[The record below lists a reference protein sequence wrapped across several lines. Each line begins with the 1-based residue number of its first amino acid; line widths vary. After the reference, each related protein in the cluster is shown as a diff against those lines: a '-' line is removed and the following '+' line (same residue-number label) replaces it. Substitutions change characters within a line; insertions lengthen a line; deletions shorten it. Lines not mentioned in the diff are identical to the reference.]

1 MLKKFKRRGKSFTG
15 LFIRTFLVSIVAV
28 IISIVMVV
36 GMFIYQLN
44 NFFTDSF
51 FTDVNIAYKGVGALP
66 QDYKDLDEN
75 YILDNGGWIEIL
87 ENNEVADV
95 IGKKKDNLLMYNSE
109 ILSYMNDEGTLFMS
123 ELLGY
128 ESNQYFFRLYD
139 EGDKVYLVK
148 VPNTAYL
155 VNEYVDRMLEDDIDD
170 KEEREF
176 LRYTFKIFIL
186 PILLGIFTFIIIM
199 GSHIFMAL
207 RSIKKPLVKIE
218 DGIKNMTDGN
228 LENKID
234 FYSYYEL
241 NKIKDAFNFMTD
253 KLDKSEKERLNI
265 EESKKNMI
273 RDISHDIK
281 TPITSILG
289 YSKAIVEKEDMTEE
303 ERDTYLKYI
312 YNKTTRVDYLINEL
326 FKFVELDSPNYKL
339 NKVKRDYIEFIREVV
354 LLHYKDIEDKKFN
367 LELYLCE
374 DEILLEFDDK
384 NMERA
389 ISNLIINAIKYN
401 NENTTLK
408 IIVKSEENRIITCI
422 EDDGV
427 GIEEDIRK
435 YLFNEFVRGDKS
447 RSSIGGS
454 GLGLAITKRIV
465 ELHGGSINVQSEF
478 GKGSK
483 FIITINR

>member
-15 LFIRTFLVSIVAV
+15 LFIRTFFVSIVAV

-109 ILSYMNDEGTLFMS
+109 ILSYMDDEGTLFMS

-128 ESNQYFFRLYD
+128 ESNQYSFRLYD

-148 VPNTAYL
+148 VPNISYL

-170 KEEREF
+170 KEESEF

-427 GIEEDIRK
+427 GIEEDILK

-454 GLGLAITKRIV
+454 GLGLAITKKIV

>member
-155 VNEYVDRMLEDDIDD
+155 VNEYVDRMLEDDVDD
-170 KEEREF
+170 KEESEF

-218 DGIKNMTDGN
+218 GGINNITDGN

-354 LLHYKDIEDKKFN
+354 LLHYKDIEEKKLN

>member
-109 ILSYMNDEGTLFMS
+109 ILSYMDDEGTLFMS

-128 ESNQYFFRLYD
+128 ESNQYSFRLYD

-148 VPNTAYL
+148 VPNISYL

-170 KEEREF
+170 KEESEF

-367 LELYLCE
+367 LELYLCA
-374 DEILLEFDDK
+374 
-384 NMERA
+384 R
-389 ISNLIINAIKYN
+389 
-401 NENTTLK
+401 
-408 IIVKSEENRIITCI
+408 
-422 EDDGV
+422 
-427 GIEEDIRK
+427 
-435 YLFNEFVRGDKS
+435 
-447 RSSIGGS
+447 
-454 GLGLAITKRIV
+454 
-465 ELHGGSINVQSEF
+465 
-478 GKGSK
+478 
-483 FIITINR
+483 

>member
-155 VNEYVDRMLEDDIDD
+155 VNEYVDRMLEDDVDD
-170 KEEREF
+170 KEESEF

-218 DGIKNMTDGN
+218 GGINNITDGN

-354 LLHYKDIEDKKFN
+354 LLHYKDIEEKKFN

>member
-155 VNEYVDRMLEDDIDD
+155 VNEYVDRILEDDVDD
-170 KEEREF
+170 KEESEF

-218 DGIKNMTDGN
+218 GGINNITDGN

-354 LLHYKDIEDKKFN
+354 LLHYKDIEEKKFN

>member
-155 VNEYVDRMLEDDIDD
+155 VNEYVDRMLEDDVDD
-170 KEEREF
+170 KEESEF

-218 DGIKNMTDGN
+218 GGINNITDGD

-253 KLDKSEKERLNI
+253 KLDKSEKERLNV

-354 LLHYKDIEDKKFN
+354 LLHYKDIEEKKFN

>member
-66 QDYKDLDEN
+66 QDYKNLDEN

-109 ILSYMNDEGTLFMS
+109 ILSYMDDEGTLFMS

-128 ESNQYFFRLYD
+128 ESNQYSFRLYD

-427 GIEEDIRK
+427 GIEEDILK

-454 GLGLAITKRIV
+454 GLGLAITKKIV

>member
-109 ILSYMNDEGTLFMS
+109 ILSYMDDEGTLFMS

-128 ESNQYFFRLYD
+128 ESNQYSFRLYD

-354 LLHYKDIEDKKFN
+354 LLHYKDIEEKKFN

-454 GLGLAITKRIV
+454 GLGLAITKKIV

>member
-15 LFIRTFLVSIVAV
+15 LFIRTFFVSIVAV

-109 ILSYMNDEGTLFMS
+109 ILSYMDDEGTLFMS

-128 ESNQYFFRLYD
+128 ESNQYSFRLYD

-289 YSKAIVEKEDMTEE
+289 YSKAIVEKEEMTEE

-427 GIEEDIRK
+427 GIEEDILK

-454 GLGLAITKRIV
+454 GLGLAITKKIV

>member
-15 LFIRTFLVSIVAV
+15 LFIRTFFVSIVAV
-28 IISIVMVV
+28 IISIVMVI

-109 ILSYMNDEGTLFMS
+109 ILSYMDDEGTLFMS

-128 ESNQYFFRLYD
+128 ESNQYSFRLYD

-374 DEILLEFDDK
+374 DEILSEFDDK

-427 GIEEDIRK
+427 GIEEDILK

-454 GLGLAITKRIV
+454 GLGLAITKKIV

>member
-15 LFIRTFLVSIVAV
+15 LFIRTFFVSIVAV

-109 ILSYMNDEGTLFMS
+109 ILSYMDDEGTLFMS

-128 ESNQYFFRLYD
+128 ESNQYSFRLYD

-427 GIEEDIRK
+427 GIEEDILK

-454 GLGLAITKRIV
+454 GLGLAITKKIV

>member
-109 ILSYMNDEGTLFMS
+109 ILSYMNDEG
-123 ELLGY
+123 
-128 ESNQYFFRLYD
+128 
-139 EGDKVYLVK
+139 DKVYLVK

-155 VNEYVDRMLEDDIDD
+155 VNEYVVDD
-170 KEEREF
+170 KEESEF

-218 DGIKNMTDGN
+218 GGINNITDGN

-354 LLHYKDIEDKKFN
+354 LLHYKDIEEKKFN

>member
-15 LFIRTFLVSIVAV
+15 LFIRTFFVSIVAV

-109 ILSYMNDEGTLFMS
+109 ILSYMDDEGTLFMS

-128 ESNQYFFRLYD
+128 ESNQYSFRLYD

-148 VPNTAYL
+148 VPNISYL

-170 KEEREF
+170 KEESEF

-218 DGIKNMTDGN
+218 GGINNITDGN

>member
-15 LFIRTFLVSIVAV
+15 LFIRTFFVSIVAV

-109 ILSYMNDEGTLFMS
+109 ILSYMDDEGTLFMS

-128 ESNQYFFRLYD
+128 ESNQYSFRLYD

-148 VPNTAYL
+148 VPNISYL

-170 KEEREF
+170 KEESEF

-312 YNKTTRVDYLINEL
+312 YNKTTRVGYLINEL

-427 GIEEDIRK
+427 GIEEDILK

-454 GLGLAITKRIV
+454 GLGLAITKKIV